1 MKSTRANLLAL
12 KLAEE
17 LKTKVIPKEEPK
29 ADRPVIGL
37 AAGNFADYVENYRDN
52 VLPNYRKPGTTGNQS
67 D

>member
-17 LKTKVIPKEEPK
+17 LKTKVIPKEEGPK

-52 VLPNYRKPGTTGNQS
+52 VLPRRKPGTTGNQS